1 VKRTLEMH
9 ENLHS
14 FLIHPMCAVKKPP
27 GAEPSTT
34 YLAYI
39 CMPGVVSP
47 GRQILTHPSK
57 AQPHYL
63 HTVFFCSHWPILFL
77 RR

>member
-1 VKRTLEMH
+1 MH

-14 FLIHPMCAVKKPP
+14 FLIHSMCVVKKPP
-27 GAEPSTT
+27 GAKPSTT

-47 GRQILTHPSK
+47 AWQTPTHPSK

-63 HTVFFCSHWPILFL
+63 HTESSVATGQ
-77 RR
+77 

>member
-1 VKRTLEMH
+1 MKRTMEMH

-14 FLIHPMCAVKKPP
+14 FLTHPTCAVKKPP

-39 CMPGVVSP
+39 CMPGVLSP
-47 GRQILTHPSK
+47 G
-57 AQPHYL
+57 
-63 HTVFFCSHWPILFL
+63 
-77 RR
+77 